1 MEGADHG
8 MSQAILDVRDV
19 RLARGARE
27 VLRGVTLEAARG
39 EFVALMGLSGGGK
52 TTVLRAVVALEAF
65 DTGEIHVD
73 GVPLR
78 PGRIPREGHLRE
90 LRRRVG
96 MVFQG
101 HHLFDHL
108 SAIENVTLAPVHA
121 LKLRHAEAVA
131 RARQLLDDMG
141 VLPRAYALPRE
152 LSGGEAQRVAI
163 ARALATD
170 PPLLLLDEP
179 TASLDPARRGDLG
192 DTLRSL
198 TASGRT
204 LVVTTHDDD
213 FARDF
218 ADRVVILADGRVVE
232 EGDPHEVLTNP
243 RHPATQELLQTKNGR
258 ATPWESPGP

>member
-1 MEGADHG
+1 MEGAHHG
-8 MSQAILDVRDV
+8 MSAAILDVRDV

-27 VLRGVTLEAARG
+27 VLRGVTLEAERG

-52 TTVLRAVVALEAF
+52 TTVLRAVVALEPF
-65 DTGEIHVD
+65 DSGEIHVD
-73 GVPLR
+73 GVRLQ
-78 PGRIPREGHLRE
+78 PGRVPRESRLRD

-96 MVFQG
+96 MVFQL

-108 SAIENVTLAPVHA
+108 TALDNVTLAPVHA
-121 LKLRHAEAVA
+121 LRMRRDAAEA
-131 RARQLLDDMG
+131 RARQLFDELG
-141 VLPRAYALPRE
+141 VAARAQALPRE

-204 LVVTTHDDD
+204 LIVTTHDDD

-218 ADRVVILADGRVVE
+218 SDRVVILADGRVVE
-232 EGDPHEVLTNP
+232 QGDPREVLTNP
-243 RHPATQELLQTKNGR
+243 QHPATQELLQTKDSR
-258 ATPWESPGP
+258 VTP